1 MTKIAIPR
9 VKAGTILALG
19 ALALLVLGPAIGL
32 GQEASKQGIFGPWQA
47 TAEISY
53 VVTGGNTSTSAFSL
67 GTSFTRKWT
76 KDTLQFKGF
85 ILNSNSTTVARTAQG
100 TEEDFDILETKTTRK
115 VAESYLL
122 GAQYDRKISKKLAG
136 QAGASWDRNRFAGI
150 DDRAILT
157 AGLGFACINKPRTQ
171 LKSSAGLTYTFRRYV
186 GQDWESFG
194 GLRFAVSAEQK
205 VFEASSLSSVFVF
218 DENLKDAPD
227 WRFDWTNSVTA
238 TLNKKLALKV
248 SLRTLYT
255 HQPALQ
261 EIPLFDLG
269 GLPTGLNVS
278 IPLKNLDM
286 FFTTSIVIN
295 F

>member
-1 MTKIAIPR
+1 MMTMTTRSAAPAGAI
-9 VKAGTILALG
+9 LFG
-19 ALALLVLGPAIGL
+19 ALAFFVIGPAAGFA
-32 GQEASKQGIFGPWQA
+32 QEAPKQGLFGPWQA

-53 VVTGGNTSTSAFSL
+53 VITGGNTATSAFSL
-67 GTSFTRKWT
+67 GASFTRKWA
-76 KDTLQFKGF
+76 KDALLFKGF
-85 ILNSNSTTVARTAQG
+85 ILNSNSTTVTRTAQG
-100 TEEDFDILETKTTRK
+100 TEIDFDIIESKLTRK

-157 AGLGFACINKPRTQ
+157 AGLGFACIDKPRTQ
-171 LKSSAGLTYTFRRYV
+171 LKTSTGLTYTFRRYV

-194 GLRFAVSAEQK
+194 GLRFTVSAEQK
-205 VFEASSLSSVFVF
+205 VFEASSLSSVFIF

-248 SLRTLYT
+248 SLRSLYA

-261 EIPLFDLG
+261 EIPLFDLLG
-269 GLPTGLNVS
+269 EPTGLTVPV
-278 IPLKNLDM
+278 PLKNLDM
-286 FFTTSIVIN
+286 FFTTSIVVN

>member
-1 MTKIAIPR
+1 MIKIARPNA
-9 VKAGTILALG
+9 KAGAVLALG
-19 ALALLVLGPAIGL
+19 ALALLVLGPAAGL
-32 GQEASKQGIFGPWQA
+32 GQEASKQGLFGPWQA

-76 KDTLQFKGF
+76 KDTLLFKGY
-85 ILNSNSTTVARTAQG
+85 ILNSNSTKVTKTARG
-100 TEEDFDILETKTTRK
+100 TEDDFEVIENKVTQK

-122 GAQYDRKISKKLAG
+122 AGQYDRKISKKLAG

-150 DDRAILT
+150 DDRAMLT

-171 LKSSAGLTYTFRRYV
+171 LKTSVGLTYTFRRYV
-186 GQDWESFG
+186 GLDWESFG
-194 GLRFAVSAEQK
+194 GLRFTLNAEQK
-205 VFEASSLSSVFVF
+205 VFESSSVSSVFIL
-218 DENLKDAPD
+218 DENLKDGPD
-227 WRFDWTNSVTA
+227 WRFDWNNSVTA

-269 GLPTGLNVS
+269 GLPTGLNVPV
-278 IPLKNLDM
+278 PLKNIDM
-286 FFTTSIVIN
+286 FFTTSVVIN

>member
-1 MTKIAIPR
+1 MT
-9 VKAGTILALG
+9 
-19 ALALLVLGPAIGL
+19 
-32 GQEASKQGIFGPWQA
+32 
-47 TAEISY
+47 
-53 VVTGGNTSTSAFSL
+53 
-67 GTSFTRKWT
+67 
-76 KDTLQFKGF
+76 
-85 ILNSNSTTVARTAQG
+85 RTAQG
-100 TEEDFDILETKTTRK
+100 TETDFDIIESKLTRK

-157 AGLGFACINKPRTQ
+157 AGLGFACIDNPRTQ
-171 LKSSAGLTYTFRRYV
+171 LKTSTGLTYTFRRYV

-194 GLRFAVSAEQK
+194 GFRFTVSAEQK

-238 TLNKKLALKV
+238 TLNKKMALKV
-248 SLRTLYT
+248 SLRSLYA

-261 EIPLFDLG
+261 DIPLFDLLG
-269 GLPTGLNVS
+269 EPTGLNVAV
-278 IPLKNLDM
+278 PLKNLDM
-286 FFTTSIVIN
+286 FFTTSIVVN